1 MRHYEALKL
10 LMDAGEEKITKHPRL
25 AITIDEAIEIIKNSD
40 LSPTDDVLFANVN
53 FYNLGVE
60 TGYRIAKA
68 EAKKKN
74 RKAAHDGI
82 E

>member
-10 LMDAGEEKITKHPRL
+10 LMDAGEKKIANHPRL

-40 LSPTDDVLFANVN
+40 LSPTDNVLFANLN
-53 FYNLGVE
+53 FYNLGIE

-68 EAKKKN
+68 EAKKEKPQGG
-74 RKAAHDGI
+74 A
-82 E
+82 